1 MVSALS
7 AVRSGRST
15 INYVEVILVYSIK
28 DSVCLHVG
36 VHVGVLHKTTGR
48 PFPSSVK
55 LWATHLLN
63 VICFSLLHL
72 SRMHQVFPPQLL
84 TELRHSLGR
93 GTYKHISFYF
103 TPKSCP
109 YS

>member
-7 AVRSGRST
+7 AMRSGRPT
-15 INYVEVILVYSIK
+15 MNYVEVILVYSIK

-36 VHVGVLHKTTGR
+36 VFHKTTGR

-63 VICFSLLHL
+63 VTCFSLLHM
-72 SRMHQVFPPQLL
+72 SSMHQVYPPQLL
-84 TELRHSLGR
+84 TELRHSLSR